1 MLGNL
6 PNVLWNPV
14 ENRLRAGVRIV
25 IFFALWG
32 GGPALAHLLIGESVR
47 TGLNAHWSA
56 GVLLDLTRLALV
68 LVAGWLVAR
77 FVDHRPFV
85 NYGFHL
91 RGRWWLDLG
100 FGVALGALLMTGV
113 FLTLRAANWIVVE
126 SVAPLTSPSLWEV
139 LVAPLVLSIVVAV
152 SEELL
157 ARGDQTLNLS
167 EGLRPLGRRQAV
179 LSAWLLSSLSFG
191 ALHFLNPNST
201 WMSTAYLVIY
211 GLLLGVGY
219 ILTGELAISIGL
231 HFAWNYV
238 QGAVF
243 GFPVSGRSL
252 AGVSI
257 LVTQERGPDL
267 WTGGAFGPEAGLVA
281 VLSALV
287 GAALIAL
294 WVRWRYG
301 RVGFGQLYANMW
313 REQ

>member
-1 MLGNL
+1 M
-6 PNVLWNPV
+6 VSIC
-14 ENRLRAGVRIV
+14 AGV
-25 IFFALWG
+25 G
-32 GGPALAHLLIGESVR
+32 GWIWVLA
-47 TGLNAHWSA
+47 WPSA
-56 GVLLDLTRLALV
+56 RC
-68 LVAGWLVAR
+68 
-77 FVDHRPFV
+77 
-85 NYGFHL
+85 
-91 RGRWWLDLG
+91 
-100 FGVALGALLMTGV
+100 LMTGV

-179 LSAWLLSSLSFG
+179 LCAWLLSSLSFG
-191 ALHFLNPNST
+191 ALHFFNPNST

-294 WVRWRYG
+294 MGALALRARRALGNSTPICGVTSRGEACVACRTSFHEAHRG
-301 RVGFGQLYANMW
+301 FTERHGARAVCLSVSLRANLRVAPSPICSAFSKGTT
-313 REQ
+313 